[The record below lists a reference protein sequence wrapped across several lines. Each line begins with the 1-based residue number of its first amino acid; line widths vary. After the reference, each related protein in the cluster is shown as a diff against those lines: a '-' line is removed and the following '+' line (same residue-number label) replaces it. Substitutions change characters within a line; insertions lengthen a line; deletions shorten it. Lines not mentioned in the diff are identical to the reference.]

1 MSCTRASEGET
12 RRGQRA
18 AAGGWGRGGP
28 WGLWAHAQVR
38 LVHAVLWGYRPV
50 YFDPPTDPESGTG
63 LGSPREQN
71 PGLVCRT
78 ENRRIRLYPPAPH
91 AFKVS
96 GASQTFSDLCL
107 KGVILAPFRRSTKA
121 AVTSQSV
128 AGLGAR
134 PWGPHH
140 PPAIYGFGVWG
151 EGRAAREGLRT
162 HLCFR
167 SICTLMTRGW
177 PFAGRWWMS
186 ASPCMTTTR
195 SSSRKWPPCWGP
207 TTDRRRSLCR
217 PVGAG
222 GAGPTT
228 AHWECLPLMAS
239 S

>member
-1 MSCTRASEGET
+1 MWPGFQAWRNRGWGHQCSGEVLGPAGRGLRGPWPGARAGQDQRRGLWGLSCTRGSVGAT

-38 LVHAVLWGYRPV
+38 LVHALLWGYRPV

-107 KGVILAPFRRSTKA
+107 KGVILAPFSRSTKA

-128 AGLGAR
+128 AGLGAG
-134 PWGPHH
+134 PWGPHR
-140 PPAIYGFGVWG
+140 PPAVYGFRVW
-151 EGRAAREGLRT
+151 A
-162 HLCFR
+162 
-167 SICTLMTRGW
+167 
-177 PFAGRWWMS
+177 
-186 ASPCMTTTR
+186 
-195 SSSRKWPPCWGP
+195 
-207 TTDRRRSLCR
+207 
-217 PVGAG
+217 
-222 GAGPTT
+222 
-228 AHWECLPLMAS
+228 
-239 S
+239 